1 MAWSGLVAC
10 HRLPLQSL
18 ALLGRDPR
26 AGTLAMSTT
35 LRRRLKSQRPRQL
48 LEAALEVFVD
58 KGFAAARVDDVA
70 AHAGVSKG
78 TLYLYYPGKDALLKA
93 VIAHYLGNAIAVGA
107 EALGRHDGPAAEVLC
122 NSMARWWR
130 TIFDSPAS
138 AVFMLVVS
146 EVRHF
151 PEIAEFYVHE
161 VVEPGQR
168 LIGDLLRRGIERGE
182 FRDVDVNETV
192 YSLVLPMV
200 MLCLHKHSLGACAT
214 GLPAVEPHAFIRHHF
229 EFAVRALMPV
239 PAGSSAAQV
248 PPVQVH

>member
-1 MAWSGLVAC
+1 
-10 HRLPLQSL
+10 
-18 ALLGRDPR
+18 
-26 AGTLAMSTT
+26 MSTT
-35 LRRRLKSQRPRQL
+35 LRRRLKSERPRQL

-78 TLYLYYPGKDALLKA
+78 TLYLYYPSKDALLKA
-93 VIAHYLGNAIAVGA
+93 VIAHYLGSAIAIGA
-107 EALGRHDGPAAEVLC
+107 EEFARHEGPAVEVLC
-122 NSMARWWR
+122 DSMARWWW

-138 AVFMLVVS
+138 AVFKLVMS
-146 EVRHF
+146 EVRSV

-168 LIGDLLRRGIERGE
+168 LVGDLLRRGIERGE
-182 FRDVDVNETV
+182 FRNVDVNETV

-214 GLPAVEPHAFIRHHF
+214 GLPTVEPHAFIRHYF
-229 EFAVRALMPV
+229 EFAARALMPV
-239 PAGSSAAQV
+239 PAGPTSAQV
-248 PPVQVH
+248 PPAQVH

>member
-1 MAWSGLVAC
+1 M
-10 HRLPLQSL
+10 
-18 ALLGRDPR
+18 
-26 AGTLAMSTT
+26 
-35 LRRRLKSQRPRQL
+35 
-48 LEAALEVFVD
+48 
-58 KGFAAARVDDVA
+58 
-70 AHAGVSKG
+70 
-78 TLYLYYPGKDALLKA
+78 
-93 VIAHYLGNAIAVGA
+93 IAHYLGNAIAGGA
-107 EALGRHDGPAAEVLC
+107 KELGRHDGPAAEVLC